1 MIKAGMGATNPAA
14 GGMATS
20 PATAP
25 DIAPSALGRP
35 FLTHSATLQLN
46 AAAAAAK
53 CVATNAL
60 VASGLDAKALP
71 ALNPNH
77 PTHNKHAPIKLRT
90 KLCGG
95 MGCLGNPVR
104 LPKYNAHTKA
114 ETPELICTTV
124 PPAKSSVGNFPPS
137 DAFRNPPLPQTMCA
151 RGAYTTKNQSV
162 RKRTVP
168 LNFMRSEVAPVI
180 SAGVIIANISW

>member
-1 MIKAGMGATNPAA
+1 MSPMTSAGMGATNPAA
-14 GGMATS
+14 GVMATS

-25 DIAPSALGRP
+25 EIAPSALARP
-35 FLTHSATLQLN
+35 FLIHSAALQLS

-60 VASGLDAKALP
+60 VASEFDASALP

-77 PTHNKHAPIKLRT
+77 PTHSKQAPMKLSTR
-90 KLCGG
+90 LCGG
-95 MGCLGNPVR
+95 IGCFGYPVR
-104 LPKYNAHTKA
+104 LPRYSAHTSA

-137 DAFRNPPLPQTMCA
+137 AAFRKPPLPQTIWA
-151 RGAYTTKNQSV
+151 SGAYTTKNHSV
-162 RKRTVP
+162 RKSTVP
-168 LNFMRSEVAPVI
+168 LNFILSAVAPVMR
-180 SAGVIIANISW
+180 AGV